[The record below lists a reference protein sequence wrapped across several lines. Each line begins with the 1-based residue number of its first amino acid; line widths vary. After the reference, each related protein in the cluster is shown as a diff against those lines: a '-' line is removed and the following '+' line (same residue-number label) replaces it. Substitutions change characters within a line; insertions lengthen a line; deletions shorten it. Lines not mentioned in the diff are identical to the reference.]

1 MDKKVADLL
10 KDQVNKEFYSAYL
23 YLAFSNYY
31 HGISLDGFGHWFDV
45 QAKEELDHALR
56 FLKYL
61 QDNSEKVTLEAIAAP
76 DAKFTD
82 NRQPLEAALKHEK
95 YVTNLIHAIYRQARE
110 ADDFRTCQFLD
121 WFIAEQ
127 GEEEKNTSDL
137 IAKYDLLG
145 GDAKGLYLL
154 DAEMKTRPAV
164 VDSAADAQAQ
174 A

>member
-23 YLAFSNYY
+23 YLAMSNYY
-31 HGISLDGFGHWFDV
+31 YGVSLDGFGHWFDV
-45 QAKEELDHALR
+45 QAAEELDHALK

-61 QDNSEKVTLEAIAAP
+61 QDNDEKVTLEAIARPEA
-76 DAKFTD
+76 DYSD

-95 YVTNLIHAIYRQARE
+95 LVTSLINAIYKQARTV
-110 ADDFRTCQFLD
+110 DDYRCCQFLD

-137 IAKYDLLG
+137 LAKYDLYG

-154 DAEMKTRPAV
+154 NAELKSRPQTTE
-164 VDSAADAQAQ
+164 ADTAQA
-174 A
+174 